1 MSSPALLQMHSELN
15 VEYLNPGQNLH
26 QTLNYLENAMTGN
39 MNLYGLLA
47 GKVPSESPIT

>member
-1 MSSPALLQMHSELN
+1 MQSELN
-15 VEYLNPGQNLH
+15 VAYLDPGQNLH

-47 GKVPSESPIT
+47 GEVPSESPLT